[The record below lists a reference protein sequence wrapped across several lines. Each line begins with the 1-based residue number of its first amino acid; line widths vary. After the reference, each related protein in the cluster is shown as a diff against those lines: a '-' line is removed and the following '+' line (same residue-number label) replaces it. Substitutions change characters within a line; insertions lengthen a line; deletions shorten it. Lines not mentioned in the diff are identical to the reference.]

1 MFPHRV
7 AGKHGF
13 RAYGTFAIMVV
24 MLLAFAWEI
33 TLAVRLGH
41 PMEWY
46 FPDLAFVPCQV
57 GMQGLDH
64 TLIDGVRSLFL
75 HASFT
80 QLLTNLMF
88 IWIFGPAVESYF
100 GHRRFLAFFFVVGFG
115 GWIMSALFFRGP
127 TSCDPMVGPAGAIT
141 GTMAAFLVLYPAR
154 RIETFV
160 PWMARKFDFPALFF
174 VLVYFSL
181 SIFVLDA
188 GPLSGQI
195 RPFWDEFGGFITGLV
210 FIFVATMLKPAPPV
224 NALEHLDR

>member
-24 MLLAFAWEI
+24 MFLAFAWEI
-33 TLAVRLGH
+33 NFAVQHGQ
-41 PMEWY
+41 PMEKY
-46 FPDLAFVPCQV
+46 FVHYALVPCQV
-57 GMQGLDH
+57 GMQGLGE
-64 TLIDGVRSLFL
+64 TLVDGVRSLFL
-75 HASFT
+75 HVSFT

-88 IWIFGPAVESYF
+88 LWIFAPAVESYL
-100 GHRRFLAFFFVVGFG
+100 GHRRYVAFFFIVGFG
-115 GWIMSALFFRGP
+115 GWIMSALFNR
-127 TSCDPMVGPAGAIT
+127 TNCDPLIGPSSALT

-154 RIETFV
+154 RIETYI
-160 PWMARKFDFPALFF
+160 PMIARKFDFPALFF
-174 VLVYFSL
+174 VMVYFAL

-195 RPFWDEFGGFITGLV
+195 RPFWDEFGGFLTGLA
-210 FIFVATMLKPAPPV
+210 FIFAATMLKPPPPV